1 MTSVLVAYLHPNTV
15 SHNFSDSLMRL
26 FAHDLSHEQ
35 RVLRGG
41 GPAMFRCGP
50 GGLVE
55 ARNDVVR
62 HFLDESP
69 AEWLWFVDS
78 DMGFAPDTVDRLLG
92 VADPVERPV
101 VGALCFGQR
110 EESPDGL
117 QGWSTRMFPTLY
129 DWARKPDGEVGFR
142 IRRDY
147 PVNSVVRVA
156 GTGAAC
162 LLVHRS
168 VCERIRAGEGDEWF
182 TRKRYP
188 SGQLIA
194 EDLSFC
200 ARVNGL
206 GLPVLVNTA
215 VRTNHHKPV
224 WLSEGDYWRQVVPP
238 PATEQTAVIV
248 PVMRRPQ
255 NARPFM
261 ASLRASTGLAT
272 VYAVTDPAD
281 VETVAAWRAAAAD
294 VLLTD
299 AEELGG
305 SAAECS
311 SCGRPL
317 SPDHDADAPGPTV
330 RHPFM
335 PVTTSGPGTFA
346 EKVNLGYRQT
356 SEPWLF
362 LVGDDVRFHP
372 GWLDHAQ
379 HVARSTGARV
389 VGTNDLGTPRVQ
401 AGEHATHLL
410 VSRAYVDEHG
420 ASWDGP
426 KVVAHEGYGHWFV
439 DDELVTV
446 AKQRGVWAAALGSV
460 VEHLHPLFGKGD
472 PDEVYELGGSHAE
485 ADREVFEQRCRMYLS
500 KTA

>member
-1 MTSVLVAYLHPNTV
+1 MTSVLVAYLHPNEV

-26 FAHDLSHEQ
+26 FAYDLAHDGV
-35 RVLRGG
+35 VLRGG
-41 GPAMFRCGP
+41 GPSMFRCGP

-55 ARNDVVR
+55 ARNDVVA
-62 HFLDESP
+62 HFLDGSP

-78 DMGFAPDTVDRLLG
+78 DMGFAPDTVDRLLE

-101 VGALCFGQR
+101 VGGLCFGQR
-110 EESPDGL
+110 EERPDGL

-129 DWARKPDGEVGFR
+129 DWAKKPDGEVGFH

-147 PVNSVVRVA
+147 PVNSVVQVA

-162 LLVHRS
+162 LLMHRS
-168 VCERIRAGEGDEWF
+168 VCARIRAAEGDEWF

-188 SGQLIA
+188 SGKPIS

-206 GLPVLVNTA
+206 GLPILVHTG

-224 WLSEGDYWRQVVPP
+224 WLSEVDYWRQVVAP

-248 PVMRRPQ
+248 PVMRRPV
-255 NARPFM
+255 NAAPFM
-261 ASLRASTGLAT
+261 TSLRASTGLAT
-272 VYAVTDPAD
+272 VYAVAD
-281 VETVAAWRAAAAD
+281 SDDSETAAAWKAAGAQ
-294 VLLTD
+294 VI
-299 AEELGG
+299 ERPG
-305 SAAECS
+305 SA
-311 SCGRPL
+311 
-317 SPDHDADAPGPTV
+317 
-330 RHPFM
+330 
-335 PVTTSGPGTFA
+335 GTFA
-346 EKVNLGYRQT
+346 EKVNLGYRET
-356 SEPWLF
+356 VEPWLF

-379 HVARSTGARV
+379 HVARPTGAQV
-389 VGTNDLGTPRVQ
+389 VGTNDLGSPRVQ

-426 KVVAHEGYGHWFV
+426 KTVAHEGYAHWWV

-460 VEHLHPLFGKGD
+460 VEHLHPLFGKGE
-472 PDEVYELGGSHAE
+472 PDEVYELGQSHADK
-485 ADREVFEQRCRMYLS
+485 DREVFEQRCRTYLS